1 MDEHDFRSIL
11 CHYIDGL
18 PYRSRVICVS
28 PFRDE
33 THASFDINFSKCLWY
48 DHGTGKGGSA
58 YDFIMEAEQCSFKDA
73 ALIADRILG
82 KVSIEPTRYR
92 YNPGEKTVNSEAFNL
107 AELPVAELTE
117 EDYFT
122 FGNGILTK
130 RGISYEVLLRH
141 RVFVEK
147 SALIIPYEIEADVVK
162 RYKRISYSGGNKEMK
177 TRGGS
182 TLYPLRSLYKSRI
195 VICEGEYDVLSL
207 LSHGINGITGTAGCK
222 TFKQEWAW
230 AMSGKDVTILYDN
243 DDPGRSG
250 SLMVKD
256 LVRPYARRVRVAS
269 FPSEYAKGYDIS
281 DHFTE
286 GKSVDELRKI
296 IAAGT

>member
-1 MDEHDFRSIL
+1 MDEHDFRSVL
-11 CHYIDGL
+11 DHYIGGL

-73 ALIADRILG
+73 ALQADKILG
-82 KVSIEPTRYR
+82 KASIEPTRYR
-92 YNPGEKTVNSEAFNL
+92 YNPGEKAAHTESFSL
-107 AELPVAELTE
+107 AELPVESLTE

-122 FGNGILTK
+122 FGEGILTK
-130 RGISYEVLLRH
+130 RRISYETLTKH

-162 RYKRISYSGGNKEMK
+162 RYKRISYSGGNKEIK
-177 TRGGS
+177 TKGGS
-182 TLYPLRSLYKSRI
+182 TLFPLRSLYKSRI
-195 VICEGEYDVLSL
+195 VICEGEYDVLAL
-207 LSHGINGITGTAGCK
+207 LSHGINAITGTAGCN
-222 TFKQEWAW
+222 TFRHEWAW

-250 SLMVKD
+250 SLLVKS
-256 LVRPYARRVRVAS
+256 LVKPYARRVRVAS
-269 FPSEYAKGYDIS
+269 FPIEYAKGYDIS

-286 GKSVDELRKI
+286 GKSENELRTI